1 MSLASVK
8 DNELSKFRG
17 VDGHKKVAV
26 TLEDDVSPLRF
37 DEVSSSEMYLATGLV
52 AATNSEAKW
61 KIQKITITGAI
72 TSIKYASNDFDQ
84 IWDDRA
90 ALIYV

>member
-1 MSLASVK
+1 MSLTSVK

-17 VDGHKKVAV
+17 VDGRKKVAV

-61 KIQKITITGAI
+61 KIQKITVSGTV

-84 IWDDRA
+84 IWDNRTG
-90 ALIYV
+90 LSYV

>member
-1 MSLASVK
+1 MVADIRDLEK
-8 DNELSKFRG
+8 GKFRG
-17 VDGHKKVAV
+17 AVSPKVAV

-84 IWDDRA
+84 IWDNRA
-90 ALIYV
+90 ALTYV